1 VTGLCLAGDAAFPQ
15 CLLGGHNLSL
25 MTTGTANTAL
35 LPQLPPGVLV
45 LDVRRAVYHCRVVPM
60 LGGHVRF
67 SPCVCVAVAGG
78 CRRVACLDG
87 RVMWMTNPGL

>member
-1 VTGLCLAGDAAFPQ
+1 MTGLCLAGDAAFPQ

-60 LGGHVRF
+60 LGGHVCLR
-67 SPCVCVAVAGG
+67 PVYVWLWLWLWVAGG
-78 CRRVACLDG
+78 WRASMDG
-87 RVMWMTNPGL
+87 